1 MEKCEK
7 MMSASTNVTMPE
19 PPMAIQG
26 LLDDYQDFL
35 VSVFAREYQENYTN
49 PINSNQKYM
58 PRLSREEKQYIENL
72 TTVLRTS
79 PEWKE
84 YVNQCTRWAVNM

>member
-1 MEKCEK
+1 MGKCEK
-7 MMSASTNVTMPE
+7 MMSNSISSIMPE

-35 VSVFAREYQENYTN
+35 GSVFAREYQENYTN
-49 PINSNQKYM
+49 PLGTNPIYM

-72 TTVLRTS
+72 TTVLRNS
-79 PEWKE
+79 PEWKD
-84 YVNQCTRWAVNM
+84 YVNQCRQWAVNM